1 MITLSDKNQHLYTGR
16 KAEDIALQFLQNKGL
31 KLVER
36 NFNSTYGEIDLVM
49 NENKMTVFVEVR
61 YRKNSTYG
69 SAADTVDRR
78 KQSKLASTAMFYLQ
92 RNKHAAKHPC
102 RFDVISITG
111 HPKQE
116 DIQWI
121 PNAFEVS

>member
-1 MITLSDKNQHLYTGR
+1 MISPSSTNQHLYAGK
-16 KAEDIALQFLQNKGL
+16 KAEDVALGYLEKKGL

-36 NFNSTYGEIDLVM
+36 NFNSPYGEIDLVM
-49 NENKMTVFVEVR
+49 NENKVTVFVEVR
-61 YRKNSTYG
+61 YRKNTSYG

-78 KQSKLASTAMFYLQ
+78 KQSKLASTAMLYLQ
-92 RNKHAAKHPC
+92 KNKRAAKHPC
-102 RFDVISITG
+102 RFDVVSITG
-111 HPKQE
+111 HPEQG

>member
-1 MITLSDKNQHLYTGR
+1 MTTPTTTNQHLHAG
-16 KAEDIALQFLQNKGL
+16 KMAEDSALSYLQKKGL
-31 KLVER
+31 KLIER

-49 NENKMTVFVEVR
+49 NENKVTVFVEVR
-61 YRKNSTYG
+61 YRKNTTYG
-69 SAADTVDRR
+69 SAADTVDYR

-92 RNKHAAKHPC
+92 KNKPAAKRPC
-102 RFDVISITG
+102 RFDVVSITG
-111 HPKQE
+111 HPEQG

>member
-1 MITLSDKNQHLYTGR
+1 MTTSSGKNQHLHTG
-16 KAEDIALQFLQNKGL
+16 KQAENCALGYLQKKGL

-36 NFNSTYGEIDLVM
+36 NFNSAYGEIDLVM
-49 NENKMTVFVEVR
+49 NENEVTVFVEVR
-61 YRKNSTYG
+61 YRKDIAYG
-69 SAADTVDRR
+69 NAADTVDRR

-92 RNKHAAKHPC
+92 KNKRASKHPC

-111 HPKQE
+111 HPE
-116 DIQWI
+116 LGDIQWI